1 VISALKQ
8 RKLDQIPVT
17 GQDATAQGLQNILA
31 GDQCMTVY
39 KAVAK
44 EADAAAKLAIALAKG
59 EEPPAGLVN
68 GESDDGERQ
77 VPSVLLDPV
86 AITKDNID
94 VPIKDNFLK
103 REDVCTGEYAAMCD
117 EAGI

>member
-1 VISALKQ
+1 M
-8 RKLDQIPVT
+8 T
-17 GQDATAQGLQNILA
+17 GQDATPEGIQNILA

-39 KAVAK
+39 KAVKK

-68 GESDDGERQ
+68 GETDDGARQ
-77 VPSVLLDPV
+77 VPSVLLEPV
-86 AITKDNID
+86 AITKENINVVD
-94 VPIKDNFLK
+94 RGRLPQAGGRLHRQV
-103 REDVCTGEYAAMCD
+103 AAMCD

>member
-1 VISALKQ
+1 
-8 RKLDQIPVT
+8 
-17 GQDATAQGLQNILA
+17 
-31 GDQCMTVY
+31 MTVY

-44 EADAAAKLAIALAKG
+44 EADAAAKLAIALSKG

-86 AITKDNID
+86 AITKENIN
-94 VPIKDNFLK
+94 VPIDDGFLK
-103 REDVCTGEYAAMCD
+103 REEVCTGEYAAMCD
-117 EAGI
+117 EAGL